1 MKNFRQGTVRGE
13 VLMVHSAC
21 FMGNKD
27 RKERM
32 FAAGIVPE
40 IVSAMRDEISGAEGE
55 LDTVGKP
62 RMLSN
67 AMSMLKQFADLGP
80 QYRKQIVD
88 SGAPEQI
95 VNALQ
100 DFVAHGDHSQHGFA
114 ELQHDLR
121 TEACDLLT
129 QLMGS
134 TPAEHEH
141 LVQQRSLAQLPAVLE
156 DPAFGAE
163 LPKSC
168 SNLIKQ

>member
-95 VNALQ
+95 MNALQ
-100 DFVAHGDHSQHGFA
+100 DFVARGDRSQHGFA

-121 TEACDLLT
+121 TEACDLLNH
-129 QLMGS
+129 LMGN
-134 TPAEHEH
+134 TPAEHNQ
-141 LVQQRSLAQLPAVLE
+141 LLQKPSL
-156 DPAFGAE
+156 AE
-163 LPKSC
+163 LPSVLQNPIFKTELPKEC
-168 SNLIKQ
+168 FGFIEQ